1 MNKQEKQ
8 VLRLIK
14 LAPILLVLI
23 FFIAILFIVVN
34 NKIQSSKQMIEDIK
48 QSYIKRKKDMVKNQ
62 VLALVKHI
70 NYERDMAE
78 ENLKKELKERV
89 NAACAISMNIY
100 MQNRDKKRED
110 IVKMIKDALR
120 PIRFNKGRGYF
131 FIYDTSLKNILLP
144 IAPELEGENFS
155 DYQDIKGD
163 FVVKNIAKLC
173 KKHGSTFYTWFW
185 IKPNDR
191 FENYKKIGFIR
202 YFKQLDWFIGI
213 GEYLVD
219 FEKCL
224 QNKILKEIQD
234 MRYDGDN
241 YFFTLTYDGVA
252 LTHIKKSYIGKN
264 HINKKDV
271 NGVFYIKKI
280 IDLAKKDGG
289 FIEYRA
295 TINPSTK
302 KLAKK
307 ISYVASVDKWHWVIG
322 LGEYLDDMQNAI
334 HKKEKKLKTQMR
346 DTLIRLA
353 MVFILIALL
362 LSVLLFFITR
372 KSRDIFLKYKQTIL
386 EETEKSKKQL
396 ILIQNQNKLASMGEM
411 LGNISH
417 QWKQPLNTL
426 GISISKMLLLE
437 EDGRLT
443 REIMLKSF
451 NRMEKNIVY
460 LSKTIDVFRNF
471 FKPSKNIE
479 NFNLKDEIEN
489 IVYIAQGSFEH
500 SLIEISCVC
509 EDDIFINGDKKK
521 LEQVFLNILN
531 NAKDA
536 IISNGITDGR
546 VELRAI
552 KTDNEAKITIQD
564 NALGIPK
571 EIKDKIF
578 EPYFTTK
585 AQSKGTGVG
594 LYMSKFI
601 VENNFQGELSFENIE
616 SGAKF
621 IIIIPLNLVPN
632 HT

>member
-1 MNKQEKQ
+1 MNGQEKQ
-8 VLRLIK
+8 VLKLIK
-14 LAPILLVLI
+14 LIPILLVSV

-34 NKIQSSKQMIEDIK
+34 NKIQSNKQMVEEIK
-48 QSYIKRKKDMVKNQ
+48 QGCLKRKKDMVKNQ
-62 VLALVKHI
+62 VLTLVKHI
-70 NYERDMAE
+70 NYEKDTAE
-78 ENLKKELKERV
+78 DNLKKELKERV
-89 NAACAISMNIY
+89 DTAFAISINIY
-100 MQNRDKKRED
+100 MQNRDKDKKTV
-110 IVKMIKDALR
+110 VKMIKDALR
-120 PIRFNKGRGYF
+120 PIRFNQGRGYF
-131 FIYDTSLKNILLP
+131 FIYDTNLKNILLP
-144 IAPELEGENFS
+144 IAPELEGEDFS
-155 DYQDIKGD
+155 NYQDIKGD

-173 KKHGSTFYTWFW
+173 EKRGSTFYTWFW
-185 IKPNDR
+185 IKPNDK

-202 YFKQLDWFIGI
+202 YFKQLDWIIGT
-213 GEYLVD
+213 GEYLFD
-219 FEKCL
+219 FEKSL
-224 QNKILKEIQD
+224 QDKILKEIQD
-234 MRYDGDN
+234 MRYGGDN
-241 YFFTLTYDGVA
+241 YFFILTYDGVA
-252 LTHIKKSYIGKN
+252 LTHI
-264 HINKKDV
+264 NKKDAG
-271 NGVFYIKKI
+271 GVFYIEKM
-280 IDLAKKDGG
+280 IDLAKKGGG
-289 FIEYRA
+289 FVEYKA
-295 TINPSTK
+295 MKNPSTK
-302 KLAKK
+302 KLTNK

-322 LGEYLDDMQNAI
+322 SSEYLDDVQSAI
-334 HKKEKKLKTQMR
+334 YKEEKKLKTQMR

-353 MVFILIALL
+353 IVFILIALL
-362 LSVLLFFITR
+362 LGILLFFITQ

-396 ILIQNQNKLASMGEM
+396 ILVENQNKLASMGEM

-437 EDGRLT
+437 EDGLLT
-443 REIMLKSF
+443 KEIMLKSF
-451 NRMEKNIVY
+451 NRMEKNIIY
-460 LSKTIDVFRNF
+460 LSKTIDVFRYF

-536 IISNGITDGR
+536 IISTNITKGR
-546 VELRAI
+546 VELKAVKI
-552 KTDNEAKITIQD
+552 NNEAKITIQD
-564 NALGIPK
+564 NALGVPN

-601 VENNFQGELSFENIE
+601 IVNNFQGELNFENING
-616 SGAKF
+616 GAKF
-621 IIIIPLNLVPN
+621 IITIPIGGN
-632 HT
+632 